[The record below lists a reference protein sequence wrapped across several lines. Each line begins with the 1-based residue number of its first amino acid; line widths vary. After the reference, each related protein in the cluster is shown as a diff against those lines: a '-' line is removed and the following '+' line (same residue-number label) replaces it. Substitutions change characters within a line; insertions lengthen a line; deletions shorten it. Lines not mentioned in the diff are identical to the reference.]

1 MFSRMILNQLNLL
14 TSLNIKKQHFWKPFL
29 LMRDNIYFV
38 FLQQFALTDL
48 FFGYKQLTII
58 RKCFIF
64 DNNLNTPRLSL
75 REKSKYGVFS
85 GPYFLVP
92 VFPVFWSVFFCIY
105 CVNPRIQ
112 SEYRPE
118 KAPYLDTSR
127 SVCNPGF
134 SFHQCISS
142 LFDDTLKASCFEEIF
157 YKKLW

>member
-14 TSLNIKKQHFWKPFL
+14 TSLNIKKQPFWKPFL

-92 VFPVFWSVFFCIY
+92 VFPVFWSVFSCIY

-118 KAPYLDTSR
+118 NTD
-127 SVCNPGF
+127 
-134 SFHQCISS
+134 Q
-142 LFDDTLKASCFEEIF
+142 
-157 YKKLW
+157 KKLRIWTLHAVYVILDLAFTSVFHHYLMIL

>member
-58 RKCFIF
+58 RKYFIF

-92 VFPVFWSVFFCIY
+92 VFPVFWSVFSCIY

-118 KAPYLDTSR
+118 NTD
-127 SVCNPGF
+127 
-134 SFHQCISS
+134 Q
-142 LFDDTLKASCFEEIF
+142 
-157 YKKLW
+157 KKLRIWTLHAVYVILDLAFTSVFHHYLMIL